1 MQQLL
6 MHAVQTRLAKESGR
20 SAQHLAKRS
29 RTMPLSSCVHCGLPT
44 RIHFAWCQ
52 ESGAKGDMP
61 PEALR
66 PGAVIAEAREL
77 RYCKPVRTQKAR
89 R

>member
-1 MQQLL
+1 
-6 MHAVQTRLAKESGR
+6 
-20 SAQHLAKRS
+20 
-29 RTMPLSSCVHCGLPT
+29 LPT

-66 PGAVIAEAREL
+66 PGAVVSETREL
-77 RYCKPVRTQKAR
+77 RYCRPVTTQKAR

>member
-1 MQQLL
+1 
-6 MHAVQTRLAKESGR
+6 
-20 SAQHLAKRS
+20 
-29 RTMPLSSCVHCGLPT
+29 MPMTCCAYCQLPT

-52 ESGAKGDMP
+52 ESGVKGNMP

-66 PGAVIAEAREL
+66 PGSIVADPREL
-77 RYCKPVRTQKAR
+77 RWCKPATSVKIR

>member
-1 MQQLL
+1 
-6 MHAVQTRLAKESGR
+6 
-20 SAQHLAKRS
+20 
-29 RTMPLSSCVHCGLPT
+29 MPLTRCVHCDLPT

-52 ESGAKGDMP
+52 ESGAKGNMP

-66 PGAVIAEAREL
+66 PGAVVAEAREW
-77 RYCKPVRTQKAR
+77 RFCQPVKAQKVR

>member
-1 MQQLL
+1 
-6 MHAVQTRLAKESGR
+6 
-20 SAQHLAKRS
+20 
-29 RTMPLSSCVHCGLPT
+29 MPLTRCVHCDLPT

-52 ESGAKGDMP
+52 ESGAKGAMP

-66 PGAVIAEAREL
+66 PGAVVAEAREL
-77 RYCKPVRTQKAR
+77 RWCKPATTLKAR

>member
-1 MQQLL
+1 
-6 MHAVQTRLAKESGR
+6 
-20 SAQHLAKRS
+20 
-29 RTMPLSSCVHCGLPT
+29 MPLTSCVHCGLPT

-61 PEALR
+61 AEALR
-66 PGAVIAEAREL
+66 PGAVVAEAREL
-77 RYCKPVRTQKAR
+77 RFSKPVKTQKAR

>member
-1 MQQLL
+1 MP
-6 MHAVQTRLAKESGR
+6 MTRCAYC
-20 SAQHLAKRS
+20 Q
-29 RTMPLSSCVHCGLPT
+29 LPT

-52 ESGAKGDMP
+52 ESGVKGEMP

-66 PGAVIAEAREL
+66 PGSIVADTREL
-77 RYCKPVRTQKAR
+77 PWSKPVRVMKIR

>member
-1 MQQLL
+1 MQ
-6 MHAVQTRLAKESGR
+6 T
-20 SAQHLAKRS
+20 
-29 RTMPLSSCVHCGLPT
+29 TNCVYCGLPT

-52 ESGAKGDMP
+52 ESGVKGEMP

-66 PGAVIAEAREL
+66 PGAVVAESREL
-77 RYCKPVRTQKAR
+77 RFCKPAPRLKAR

>member
-1 MQQLL
+1 LKLQGKFVIQIGPG
-6 MHAVQTRLAKESGR
+6 AVRPACSTREVGGSMPM
-20 SAQHLAKRS
+20 S
-29 RTMPLSSCVHCGLPT
+29 RCEHCGLPT

-52 ESGAKGDMP
+52 ESGARGVIP

-66 PGAVIAEAREL
+66 PGAIVSDTREWRWL
-77 RYCKPVRTQKAR
+77 KPVAWNKGR

>member
-1 MQQLL
+1 
-6 MHAVQTRLAKESGR
+6 
-20 SAQHLAKRS
+20 
-29 RTMPLSSCVHCGLPT
+29 MPLSTCVYCGLPT

-66 PGAVIAEAREL
+66 PGAVVAEAREL
-77 RYCKPVRTQKAR
+77 RFCKPVGKQKAR

>member
-1 MQQLL
+1 
-6 MHAVQTRLAKESGR
+6 
-20 SAQHLAKRS
+20 
-29 RTMPLSSCVHCGLPT
+29 MPLTRCVYCALPT

-52 ESGAKGDMP
+52 ESGAKGNMP

-66 PGAVIAEAREL
+66 PGAIVVEAREL
-77 RYCKPVRTQKAR
+77 RFCKPVAAGKSR